1 MAATKLGYGRAGQ
14 AVQLHLGGSPP
25 HRVIHRQRLWPLH
38 GHFGHLNGT
47 KPALNQ
53 PKPGQQPTLRWPKKR
68 WGGQRN
74 AGVAKETLGW
84 PKTPA
89 VPNLTRPVSQQGLLG
104 STRCTVVVKTADRA
118 CPGAPRVTTATVVT
132 KGPWRFQVVERVG
145 PGGKECEGS
154 GGAGGQLARSCDR
167 LRQGRDWSAAWGF
180 TLRTNQNSGGS
191 RSPVA
196 PAHSGQPRP
205 AQLSFPFPFP
215 FRAPLAEPDP
225 PAEPDPDP
233 PGGPG
238 CPSDGPAAAVMAAVD
253 EDSA

>member
-53 PKPGQQPTLRWPKKR
+53 PKPGQQPTLRWPKKRCGGQRNAAVAKETLRWPKKR

-145 PGGKECEGS
+145 PGGKEG
-154 GGAGGQLARSCDR
+154 
-167 LRQGRDWSAAWGF
+167 
-180 TLRTNQNSGGS
+180 
-191 RSPVA
+191 
-196 PAHSGQPRP
+196 
-205 AQLSFPFPFP
+205 
-215 FRAPLAEPDP
+215 
-225 PAEPDPDP
+225 
-233 PGGPG
+233 
-238 CPSDGPAAAVMAAVD
+238 
-253 EDSA
+253 